1 MLIAALIAALVGFG
15 LLVMTVQS
23 GSDVYSWLLIVVT
36 VVGLG
41 LLVAD
46 VVVKRR
52 NRDVTVGDAGEDP
65 SED

>member
-1 MLIAALIAALVGFG
+1 MLIAALITALVGFG

-23 GSDVYSWLLIVVT
+23 GSDVYSWLLIVVA

-41 LLVAD
+41 FLIAD
-46 VVVKRR
+46 IVIKRR
-52 NRDVTVGDAGEDP
+52 RRRDL